1 MTTSE
6 QINEIAAAL
15 AKAQGVMKNATLNKV
30 NPHFKSKFADLAAVR
45 DAVIPAL
52 TANGIAVVQTL
63 DTFMVGPDGTGGP
76 CVYTRLVHTS
86 GQWIESLCQIPNG
99 GDMQKMGSAITYAR
113 RYSLSAICGIAAD
126 EDDDGNE
133 AVQPT
138 ARPQLVA
145 KVPDDFNNW
154 LMDLEAVSDEGTP
167 ALEAAWKKSQPYLRK
182 HLTDTNPAKWAALKA
197 RAEKVPVHA

>member
-15 AKAQGVMKNATLNKV
+15 AKAQGVMKNAPLNKV
-30 NPHFKSKFADLAAVR
+30 NPHFKSKFADLASVR
-45 DAVIPAL
+45 DAVLPAL

-63 DTFMVGPDGTGGP
+63 ELDDTIAGQCFVD
-76 CVYTRLVHTS
+76 TRLLHVS
-86 GQWIESLCQIPNG
+86 GQWIESSCPIPNG

-126 EDDDGNE
+126 EDDDANAAATPAKLH
-133 AVQPT
+133 AVAQAPEGF
-138 ARPQLVA
+138 
-145 KVPDDFNNW
+145 DDW
-154 LMDLEAVSDEGTP
+154 LADLEAVADEGTP

-182 HLTDTNPAKWAALKA
+182 HLTDTHPAKWDATKKRADKVKVAA
-197 RAEKVPVHA
+197 HA